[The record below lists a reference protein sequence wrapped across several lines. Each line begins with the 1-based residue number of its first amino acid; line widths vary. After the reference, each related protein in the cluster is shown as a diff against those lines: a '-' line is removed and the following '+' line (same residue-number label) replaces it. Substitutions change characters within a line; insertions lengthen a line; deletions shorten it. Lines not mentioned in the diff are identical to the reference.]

1 MSAILTDLTP
11 SSLAAANKANLF
23 GYNSYLGRSPA
34 ADYRNTPQVTWSFT
48 GIPHPFLNNILRA
61 DLSGPDVPGAVRGIL
76 EECRARGVTA
86 LSWWV
91 EAGTRPAN
99 LGETLLACGLEY
111 DGNTPGMAVDLAKL
125 DDHGLS
131 VPGLVI
137 EKVQG
142 PQALAS
148 FASVAAA
155 GFELP
160 PGSEKGCFTLL
171 EGLGYDLPLASYL
184 GIYNGEPVAI
194 SQVFL
199 GEGVAGI
206 YWVATLPAGRGKGIG
221 AAMTLAPLLDARRM
235 GYRAGILQSSPM
247 GYPVYQRLGFVEN
260 CRLPYYTWKV

>member
-11 SSLAAANKANLF
+11 SRLAAANKANLF
-23 GYNSYLGRSPA
+23 AYNTYLGRSPA
-34 ADYRNTPQVTWSFT
+34 ADYRDTPRITWSFT
-48 GIPHPFLNNILRA
+48 DIPHPFLNNILRA
-61 DLSGPDVPGAVRGIL
+61 DLDGPDVKGEVQAIL

-91 EAGTRPAN
+91 EAGTRPPN

-111 DGNTPGMAVDLAKL
+111 DGNTPGMAVDLAEL
-125 DDHGLS
+125 DDRGRS
-131 VPGLVI
+131 VPGLAI
-137 EKVQG
+137 ERVQG
-142 PQALAS
+142 PQAQAS
-148 FASVAAA
+148 FASVAVA
-155 GFELP
+155 GFDLP
-160 PGSEKGCFTLL
+160 PASKGASIALL

-184 GIYNGEPVAI
+184 GIYNGEPVAT

-221 AAMTLAPLLDARRM
+221 AAMTLAPLLEARRM

-247 GYPVYQRLGFVEN
+247 GYPVYRRLGFVEN
-260 CRLPYYTWKV
+260 CRLPYYTWKA